1 MSEIIING
9 PEGRLEGK
17 YIHNPNPNSPIALVL
32 HPHPLYGGNMN
43 NKVVYNLYQAFADH
57 GFSVLRINFRGIGK
71 SQGKYD
77 GAIGELNDATVAMDW
92 LQEHNID
99 TTSCWI
105 AGYSFGAWIAM
116 QLLMRR
122 PEIEGFISVAPPVN
136 MFDFSFVAPCPAA
149 GLIIQGDDDDVVS
162 EDAVSTFVKRAQAD
176 TKVSISYSVMG
187 GATHYFKDN
196 YDKLK
201 SEINDYLELRR
212 EDIQEKRKIPKK
224 KRRKSQYAKRKKEQ
238 EI

>member
-17 YIHNPNPNSPIALVL
+17 YYHNDSPNSPIALIL

-43 NKVVYNLYQAFADH
+43 NKVVYNLYQSFINH
-57 GFSVLRINFRGIGK
+57 GFSVLRINFRGVGK
-71 SQGKYD
+71 SQGEYD
-77 GAIGELNDATVAMDW
+77 GTVGELNDAAAAMDW
-92 LQEHNID
+92 LQEHNVD

-122 PEIEGFISVAPPVN
+122 PEIEGFISVSPPVN
-136 MFDFSFVAPCPAA
+136 MFDFSFVAPCPSA
-149 GLIIQGDDDDVVS
+149 GIVIQGDSDDVVS
-162 EDAVSTFVKRAQAD
+162 EEEVANFVSRAQAD
-176 TKVSISYSVMG
+176 SKVSISYGVIE
-187 GATHYFKDN
+187 GADHY
-196 YDKLK
+196 YRESIDKLK
-201 SEINDYLELRR
+201 SEIHDYLELRR
-212 EDIQEKRKIPKK
+212 EDIREKRKIPKK
-224 KRRKSQYAKRKKEQ
+224 KRRKSQYAKRKKEE